1 MLPRKQNKN
10 KTIGGVVEGWGAG
23 WGGSELQFLRRA
35 EAPLIPPA
43 RRLPRV
49 TAQLLGRKDKGQ
61 GGRPGLAA
69 GRWAGATEA
78 LVWAPTARRRRR
90 P

>member
-1 MLPRKQNKN
+1 M
-10 KTIGGVVEGWGAG
+10 
-23 WGGSELQFLRRA
+23 QFVRRA

-43 RRLPRV
+43 PRLPGV

-61 GGRPGLAA
+61 GGRPGLA

-78 LVWAPTARRRRR
+78 RVWAPTARRRR
-90 P
+90 